1 LDCSEGL
8 PRVFSRFFIDRPI
21 FASVLSIITVL
32 LGLIALGSLPVNQ
45 YPRVTPPTIIIS
57 CNYPGADAKVVA
69 EAIAA
74 PIEQQV
80 NGVEGMLYM
89 TSQCGN
95 DGSYSLTVAFEPEVN
110 QSFAQVLVQN
120 RVNLALPL
128 LPDVVKQT
136 GITTR
141 KRSGDLLMFININSP
156 DSRYDQ
162 LYLSNF
168 VTLKIREELARLEGV
183 AEVGMLGQK
192 DYCMRI
198 WLDPERL
205 AARNLTASD
214 VISALREQ
222 NTQVAAGQIGR
233 PPARPGQV
241 FELTLST
248 LGRLSEPEQF
258 EQIIIRATPEGRVR
272 LKDVGRVELGARN
285 HDITA
290 QIDGYPCVSVSVT
303 QLPDANALETAQ
315 RVIAK
320 MRELESLFPPG
331 IRYHVSYDTT
341 LVIRESIRKV
351 FHTLRDAIV
360 LVAVVVLLFL
370 QNWRSALIPL
380 VAVPVSL
387 VGTFAVMAVL
397 GFSLNNLT
405 LFGLV
410 LAIGIVVDDAIVVV
424 EAVEHHLERGLAP
437 REAAERAMQDV
448 SGPVIAV
455 ALVLTAVFIPCTFIG
470 GISGQF
476 FRQFALTI
484 AVSTAIS
491 AFNSLTLSPALAAL
505 LLQPRGARKDWL
517 GRVLDFGLG
526 WLFRAFEWSFRQSQA
541 KYLLVVGWLLRR
553 GGVALIL
560 YVGLIALTA
569 YWYARTP
576 AGYLPAQDRGNL
588 FVPIQLPDAASLER
602 TQKVVD
608 QVAQI
613 IREVPGVAHTTG
625 IAGASFTL
633 GANGSNFGQVFVALK
648 PFDERT
654 RPELSAR
661 VIAEQIRQRVEREIV
676 EATVLVLTP
685 PPIPGLGNAGGFTF
699 ILEDRGDWGLEE
711 LQKQSRNLIAKA
723 SKLPE
728 LQKVFTVFRA
738 DSPQLFVDVNRDQC
752 ARMGVEIDEVFQTL
766 QTFLGSRYV
775 NDFNRFGRTW
785 QVVVQS
791 EPQFRRR
798 IEDIRRLRVRNREGG
813 MVPLGAVTTVRAING
828 PLLLT
833 RYNMYPAVVI
843 SGSAVAG
850 VSSGQ
855 AMQLMEQLAQREL
868 PEKMAYE
875 WTALSLIQQRSGN
888 TGVIMFLLAVVL
900 VFLVLAAQYESWTL
914 PLAVIVVVPTCLVG
928 SIGAVHWTGGDLNIF
943 TQIGLVVLVGLVSK
957 NAVLIVEYG
966 KAQRQMGL
974 PRWEA
979 TLAAC
984 RLRFRPIVMTSLAF
998 TLGVVPLI
1006 WASGAG
1012 AEMRQALGLPVF
1024 GGMLGVTVFGLL
1036 FTPVFFYWLN
1046 RDSHRVE
1053 PHRVEP
1059 PTPLPAA
1066 PPAPVTMTAQP
1077 EGEPTLPAA
1086 PTAEPAP
1093 PAAPPA
1099 PAGLPASASV
1109 ADAAVLPALAKEG
1122 QAPTTS

>member
-136 GITTR
+136 GVTTR

-470 GISGQF
+470 GISGQV
-476 FRQFALTI
+476 LP
-484 AVSTAIS
+484 AVCLDDRGIDGD
-491 AFNSLTLSPALAAL
+491 LGVQLVDP
-505 LLQPRGARKDWL
+505 QPRAGGTLAPAARRAQGLAGPGAGLRL
-517 GRVLDFGLG
+517 G
-526 WLFRAFEWSFRQSQA
+526 
-541 KYLLVVGWLLRR
+541 LV
-553 GGVALIL
+553 
-560 YVGLIALTA
+560 
-569 YWYARTP
+569 
-576 AGYLPAQDRGNL
+576 
-588 FVPIQLPDAASLER
+588 
-602 TQKVVD
+602 
-608 QVAQI
+608 
-613 IREVPGVAHTTG
+613 VPGV
-625 IAGASFTL
+625 
-633 GANGSNFGQVFVALK
+633 
-648 PFDERT
+648 
-654 RPELSAR
+654 
-661 VIAEQIRQRVEREIV
+661 
-676 EATVLVLTP
+676 
-685 PPIPGLGNAGGFTF
+685 
-699 ILEDRGDWGLEE
+699 
-711 LQKQSRNLIAKA
+711 
-723 SKLPE
+723 
-728 LQKVFTVFRA
+728 
-738 DSPQLFVDVNRDQC
+738 
-752 ARMGVEIDEVFQTL
+752 
-766 QTFLGSRYV
+766 
-775 NDFNRFGRTW
+775 
-785 QVVVQS
+785 
-791 EPQFRRR
+791 
-798 IEDIRRLRVRNREGG
+798 
-813 MVPLGAVTTVRAING
+813 
-828 PLLLT
+828 
-833 RYNMYPAVVI
+833 
-843 SGSAVAG
+843 
-850 VSSGQ
+850 
-855 AMQLMEQLAQREL
+855 
-868 PEKMAYE
+868 
-875 WTALSLIQQRSGN
+875 
-888 TGVIMFLLAVVL
+888 
-900 VFLVLAAQYESWTL
+900 
-914 PLAVIVVVPTCLVG
+914 
-928 SIGAVHWTGGDLNIF
+928 
-943 TQIGLVVLVGLVSK
+943 
-957 NAVLIVEYG
+957 
-966 KAQRQMGL
+966 
-974 PRWEA
+974 
-979 TLAAC
+979 
-984 RLRFRPIVMTSLAF
+984 
-998 TLGVVPLI
+998 
-1006 WASGAG
+1006 
-1012 AEMRQALGLPVF
+1012 
-1024 GGMLGVTVFGLL
+1024 
-1036 FTPVFFYWLN
+1036 
-1046 RDSHRVE
+1046 
-1053 PHRVEP
+1053 
-1059 PTPLPAA
+1059 
-1066 PPAPVTMTAQP
+1066 
-1077 EGEPTLPAA
+1077 
-1086 PTAEPAP
+1086 
-1093 PAAPPA
+1093 
-1099 PAGLPASASV
+1099 
-1109 ADAAVLPALAKEG
+1109 
-1122 QAPTTS
+1122 